1 MTFKLIN
8 GSKISVI
15 GVVNDAQPML
25 IVKNAVHPREVN
37 TRSWIR
43 ARTTRCRGIRA
54 GPNER
59 TNERSIDRSVDRSV
73 EKGIRPRTLS
83 INRTS
88 VISRCP
94 RSRSR
99 VRAKVSSKVP
109 STGKCTK
116 NCSQQ
121 IG

>member
-25 IVKNAVHPREVN
+25 IVKNAVHPREINTIVN
-37 TRSWIR
+37 TCTHDTGVGSDSW
-43 ARTTRCRGIRA
+43 A
-54 GPNER
+54 ER

-94 RSRSR
+94 RS
-99 VRAKVSSKVP
+99 
-109 STGKCTK
+109 
-116 NCSQQ
+116 
-121 IG
+121 